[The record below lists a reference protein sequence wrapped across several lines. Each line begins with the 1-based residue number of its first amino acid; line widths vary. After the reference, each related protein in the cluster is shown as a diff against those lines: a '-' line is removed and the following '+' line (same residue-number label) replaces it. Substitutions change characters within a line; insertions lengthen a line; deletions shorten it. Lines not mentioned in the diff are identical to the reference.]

1 MGTWTTWFE
10 KCPKCGGEMEYSENS
25 SSMFYGGM
33 CDSCGYRDPQ
43 DYYYTDDTGNNI
55 TLCTK
60 EKAEEM
66 DILKFNS

>member
-1 MGTWTTWFE
+1 MGDRTITIG
-10 KCPKCGGEMEYSENS
+10 KCPKCGKDMEWYDAP
-25 SSMFYGGM
+25 SSMMYGGM

-66 DILKFNS
+66 DILKFNA